1 METLL
6 TYLFK
11 ASILLSIFYLIY
23 YFLLKRDTFFIVN
36 RHFFILGIL
45 ISLFLPFLEFT
56 TITYIENANLLVTE
70 TIPLVPARDNAALIN
85 NVSENS
91 ASKTNPF
98 NWWQIGF
105 MAYGIGILVFLIRF
119 GVQLL
124 SLRRLIYL
132 KENPSNEPF
141 NLIEVEKDIAP
152 FSFFNTIVYNPSL
165 HSSQELDMILTHEKV
180 HAKQYH
186 TIDLLISN
194 IIVVFLWFNPFAWL
208 YKKSLEQNLEFI
220 ADQEAIN
227 QISSTKEYQL
237 ALVNVSS
244 SNYTAITNN
253 FYQSLIK
260 KRIIML
266 NKKPSKRKNLL
277 KFAIILPLLSLF
289 LWSFN
294 TKEVIKYEED
304 IKTTQFEVRTVSQDS
319 TKPYLSSLSKDIS
332 KKSTNEELTE
342 FKEFIKKEF
351 NVDFEFSNIKR
362 KTNLITHI
370 TMTYKDDFGNQETY
384 SQTNDNMGEPI
395 EPIIFS
401 IKVDKDGKT
410 EKIGFMKPKST
421 AYSPIIIDN
430 GENGRFLSSLG
441 KNPIY
446 FINGKQYTKSELIGK
461 TFLTSNGIH
470 LYLNENAVAKYGN
483 IAKGG
488 VVIIENATPWK
499 SMSTRIDDEYRKKNK
514 QAYLIAITG
523 ESHEF
528 AYVNFEKMR

>member
-1 METLL
+1 MEALL

-23 YFLLKRDTFFIVN
+23 YFLLKRETFFTVN

-45 ISLFLPFLEFT
+45 ISLLLPFLEFT

-70 TIPLVPARDNAALIN
+70 TDPLVPAID
-85 NVSENS
+85 NVSENP

-105 MAYGIGILVFLIRF
+105 MVYSIGILVFLIRF
-119 GVQLL
+119 GTQLL
-124 SLRRLIYL
+124 SLRKILNQ
-132 KENPSNEPF
+132 KENLSNESF
-141 NLIEVEKDIAP
+141 NLIEVEEDIAP
-152 FSFFNTIVYNPSL
+152 FSFFKTIVYNPSL
-165 HSSQELDMILTHEKV
+165 HNGQELDMILTHEKV
-180 HAKQYH
+180 HARQYH

-194 IIVVFLWFNPFAWL
+194 VIVVFQWFNPFAWL

-227 QISSTKEYQL
+227 QISSAKEYQL

-260 KRIIML
+260 KRILML
-266 NKKPSKRKNLL
+266 NKQPSKKKNLL

-319 TKPYLSSLSKDIS
+319 TKPYVGSLSKDIS

-351 NVDFEFSNIKR
+351 NVDFEFSKIKR
-362 KTNLITHI
+362 KNNLITDI
-370 TMTYKDDFGNQETY
+370 TLEYKDNFGNQETY
-384 SQTNDNMGEPI
+384 RQTSDNEGEPI
-395 EPIIFS
+395 ELIIFS
-401 IKVDKDGKT
+401 IEVDKDGKT
-410 EKIGFMKPKST
+410 EKIGFMKPKSI
-421 AYSPIIIDN
+421 ADSPIIIDN
-430 GENGRFLSSLG
+430 GENGRVLSSLG

-446 FINGKQYTKSELIGK
+446 IINGKQYSKSELIGK
-461 TFLTSNGIH
+461 TFLTSSEIH
-470 LYLNENAVAKYGN
+470 LYLNENAVTKYGN
-483 IAKGG
+483 TAKDG

-514 QAYLIAITG
+514 QAHLIAITT